1 MEINIYVGCGI
12 TEQTIMM
19 TFSKVRR
26 SKILG
31 EIKRQGEKKKLP
43 SHIREQTRGQRGLQM
58 SDRFDNLQVAFTF
71 IYYRFTGQTVTE
83 AERKKHTV
91 LHSSSTPTCCQS
103 CLERTAVFR

>member
-43 SHIREQTRGQRGLQM
+43 SHIREQTRGQRGFQM
-58 SDRFDNLQVAFTF
+58 SDRFDKLQVAFTF

-83 AERKKHTV
+83 AERKKTHCV
-91 LHSSSTPTCCQS
+91 
-103 CLERTAVFR
+103 A